1 MLCCDELL
9 PLQLVLQ
16 GEVGHPVD
24 VLALVVEAVVVRGV
38 AVPATSAEA
47 AAMLASCD

>member
-16 GEVGHPVD
+16 GEVGHHVA